1 MSARNNPAEATFRCS
16 ITPRYTDLDTWRH
29 VNNSRIYQLH
39 QEARM
44 LAHLDMFGKDA
55 WFSDQIRLRPIRVVT
70 DYRLVSWYGSDIQAQ
85 VQILDCSQDEY
96 QVRCDLYQDDNH
108 VGVQQ
113 CRIGAFE
120 KGQRVALPE
129 ETRKTLMQASVSR
142 PLDLAPAVYIA
153 RLDATSEFPVC
164 QPLTPR
170 YADLD
175 ADSQRSE
182 AALARYME
190 QARFSGIRSLD
201 MGGLGIL
208 IASADISF
216 LQYRPGFDPVDLG
229 SGITRIGNSSFVF
242 TGCARY
248 QGAMQAAA
256 NSVMVVIDP
265 ASNRPVPIPDVLREQ
280 LLRLSLK

>member
-1 MSARNNPAEATFRCS
+1 MSASDKPGEAIFRCS

-39 QEARM
+39 QEARL
-44 LAHLDMFGKDA
+44 LAHMDMFGKDA
-55 WFSDQIRLRPIRVVT
+55 WFSDDIRLRPVRAIT
-70 DYRLVSWYGSDIQAQ
+70 DYRLVSWYGSDIQAE
-85 VQILDCSQDEY
+85 VRVLMCGENDY
-96 QVRCDLYQDDNH
+96 QVRCDLYQDGNH
-108 VGVQQ
+108 VGTQQ
-113 CRIGAFE
+113 CVIGAFDQ
-120 KGQRVALPE
+120 GRQVALPKA
-129 ETRKTLMQASVSR
+129 TRDRLQQAALNT
-142 PLDLAPAVYIA
+142 PADLAPADYID
-153 RLDATSEFPVC
+153 RLNSASEFPVR

-216 LQYRPGFDPVDLG
+216 LRYQPGFDQVDLA

-242 TGCARY
+242 TGGARY
-248 QGAMQAAA
+248 QGEMQAAA

-265 ASNRPVPIPDVLREQ
+265 ASNRPVPIPGTLREQ
-280 LLRLSLK
+280 LLRLTLK

>member
-1 MSARNNPAEATFRCS
+1 MSASDNPAETTFRCS
-16 ITPRYTDLDTWRH
+16 IRPRYTDLDTWRH

-39 QEARM
+39 QEARL

-55 WFSDQIRLRPIRVVT
+55 WFSDVIRLRPVRAVT
-70 DYRLVSWYGSDIQAQ
+70 DYRLVSWYGSDLLAE
-85 VQILDCSQDEY
+85 VKILACMADEY
-96 QVRCDLYQDDNH
+96 QVRCDLYQDGSH
-108 VGVQQ
+108 VGTQQ
-113 CRIGAFE
+113 CLIGAFDNERRVDLPPAIRE
-120 KGQRVALPE
+120 KLER
-129 ETRKTLMQASVSR
+129 ASVNR
-142 PLDLAPAVYIA
+142 PLDLAPADYIG
-153 RLDATSEFPVC
+153 RLEQASEFPVR

-201 MGGLGIL
+201 MDGLGIL

-216 LQYRPGFDPVDLG
+216 LQYRPGFDQVELK

-248 QGAMQAAA
+248 QGVMQAAA
-256 NSVMVVIDP
+256 NSVMVIIDP
-265 ASNRPVPIPDVLREQ
+265 ASNRPVPIPDTLREQ
-280 LLRLSLK
+280 LLGLSLR